1 MGKSCFI
8 SFQPRLLTIRV
19 PRRCAAGKKCH
30 TCWLARCSDS
40 MAPDLA
46 VKKKKAKRKAGLQP
60 STEPPG
66 APVRVVFLYRAVAY
80 LTARLTSSV
89 AGRAAAPAEQ
99 PQPALKLKKKRR
111 LDVAPQAAA
120 VLVRHGT
127 SALCSLC
134 QGRH

>member
-8 SFQPRLLTIRV
+8 SFQPRLLTISV
-19 PRRCAAGKKCH
+19 PRRCAAGKSH
-30 TCWLARCSDS
+30 TCWLARFSDS

-66 APVRVVFLYRAVAY
+66 APVRVVFLYRVVAY
-80 LTARLTSSV
+80 LTARLTKIV

-111 LDVAPQAAA
+111 LDVAPQQAA
-120 VLVRHGT
+120 VLVWHGI
-127 SALCSLC
+127 SAFCSLC